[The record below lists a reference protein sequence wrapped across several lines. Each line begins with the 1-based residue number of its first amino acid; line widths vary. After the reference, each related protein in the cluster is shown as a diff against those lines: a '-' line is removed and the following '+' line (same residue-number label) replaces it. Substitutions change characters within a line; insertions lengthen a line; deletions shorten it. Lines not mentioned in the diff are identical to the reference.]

1 MPLYKTIT
9 LKNNTK
15 VLIWKI
21 EESLEELLKDIAL
34 TDHCKSRIGTMKSEI
49 HQRGFLSVRQ
59 LLKIAG
65 YEVCDLYYDDYGKPH
80 LKDGKHISITHSFI
94 FAAIIIS
101 SDIEVGIDIEKQRE
115 KISIIAHKFID
126 YEYNYLTDSDVRKLT
141 VVWCVKESLY
151 KVFATHGMSF
161 LQHTKVI
168 PFELDELKTV
178 GWIHYGSEVQKYD
191 IDFLEFEGFTC
202 AYALK
207 VKNSEQCSVSS
218 IQKEL

>member
-9 LKNNTK
+9 VSKTTK

-21 EESLEELLKDIAL
+21 EESFEDLQQDIIL
-34 TDHCKSRIGTMKSEI
+34 TDNCKSRITGMKSEL
-49 HQRGFLSVRQ
+49 HRRGFLSVRH
-59 LLKIAG
+59 LLKVAG
-65 YEVCDLYYDDYGKPH
+65 YNASDLYYDDYGKPH
-80 LKDGKHISITHSFI
+80 LKDDNHISITHSFI
-94 FAAIIIS
+94 FSGIIIS

-115 KISIIAHKFID
+115 KISVIAHKFID
-126 YEYNYLTDSDVRKLT
+126 YEYSFLTDNDVRKLT

-178 GWIHYGSEVQKYD
+178 GWIHYKSKAEKYD
-191 IDFLEFEGFTC
+191 IDFLEFDGFTC

-207 VKNSEQCSVSS
+207 INNSDQYSVVTF
-218 IQKEL
+218 K